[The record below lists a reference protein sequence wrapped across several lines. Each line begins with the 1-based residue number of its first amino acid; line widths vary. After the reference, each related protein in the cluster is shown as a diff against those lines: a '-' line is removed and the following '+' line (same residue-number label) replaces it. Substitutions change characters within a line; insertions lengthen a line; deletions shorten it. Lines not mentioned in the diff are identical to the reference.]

1 MRLEDMRPAHV
12 QRAVEIY
19 LENAWPN
26 ECPERPRG
34 ALEGLAGMRRLE
46 DVFSRFDRPRDA
58 AQVLLARHTL
68 RLGNQRYPFMK
79 FVVQEYLVDKE
90 YFFSVDTHDDL
101 DVRSDNP
108 DYDAWQELKRFNLDL
123 KGRIEAAWARERL
136 PTNRDL
142 CALAEGLARV
152 ERETEKRARLLVVD
166 DETEVCRGLGA
177 LLEARGYE
185 IELAYDGKQVL
196 ERLEREPLPDLIL
209 LDYSMPE
216 LDGEAVLA
224 RLRTHPRA
232 KDVAVLLATASSIDL
247 KHVPRASGFLRKP
260 YPRDVLFAMIAQL
273 LEHRP
278 ARREG

>member
-1 MRLEDMRPAHV
+1 MRLEEMTPAHV
-12 QRAVEIY
+12 RRAIEIY
-19 LENAWPN
+19 LDIAWPSEAPSRPRITADELAGLSTLN
-26 ECPERPRG
+26 EVFARFERPR
-34 ALEGLAGMRRLE
+34 ESAG
-46 DVFSRFDRPRDA
+46 
-58 AQVLLARHTL
+58 VLLARYTL
-68 RLGNQRYPFMK
+68 RLGNLRYPFMK

-123 KGRIEAAWARERL
+123 KCRIESAWACEGL
-136 PTNRDL
+136 PTNKDL
-142 CALAEGLARV
+142 CAMAEGLARI
-152 ERETEKRARLLVVD
+152 EREGEKRARLLIVD

-185 IELAYDGKQVL
+185 IELAYDGKPVL
-196 ERLEREPLPDLIL
+196 ERLERDPLPDLIL

-224 RLRTHPRA
+224 RLRSNPRS
-232 KDVAVLLATASSIDL
+232 KDVSVLLATASSIDL
-247 KHVPRASGFLRKP
+247 QHVPRASGFLRKP

-273 LEHRP
+273 LEHRT
-278 ARREG
+278 AGTGC